1 MKQTVDRQRDEHLE
15 LPFKF
20 ASQTARQTEI
30 FQNKNANEKFIRSIY
45 LPVLY
50 GVTQKKTKAL
60 CGAALY
66 FYLSYLTFQAKI
78 ELSIGSVII

>member
-1 MKQTVDRQRDEHLE
+1 MKQTADRQRDEHLE

-30 FQNKNANEKFIRSIY
+30 FQNKIAKQKFIRSIY

-50 GVTQKKTKAL
+50 GVTQKKN
-60 CGAALY
+60 
-66 FYLSYLTFQAKI
+66 
-78 ELSIGSVII
+78 

>member
-1 MKQTVDRQRDEHLE
+1 MEQTADRHREEHSE

-30 FQNKNANEKFIRSIY
+30 FQNKNAKQKFIRSIY

-60 CGAALY
+60 CG
-66 FYLSYLTFQAKI
+66 T
-78 ELSIGSVII
+78 SISI